1 MYDYTSNDHN
11 APVKNQLRQHLRER
25 NCNRWSSD
33 HVFPVV
39 FAYKLVAMIFA
50 FEAILFSVSCIPRNK
65 DGIVGVL
72 NSM

>member
-1 MYDYTSNDHN
+1 MDDYTSDNHN
-11 APVKNQLRQHLRER
+11 ALLKVQLHQYLRER
-25 NCNRWSSD
+25 NCNRWNSD
-33 HVFPVV
+33 QVFSVV

-50 FEAILFSVSCIPRNK
+50 FEAILFSVSCIPRNI